1 MSQQE
6 QNLGESFGKL
16 VSVVLNGVS
25 EALKVKEDVKEEV
38 NESKEESN
46 EPEIDISAEEK
57 IEEEE
62 TLKEKNP
69 FDLSSLFTKENLSKI
84 EATLNSM
91 TGPINDI
98 LNDVNTMM
106 KARVFFLEQLNTC
119 AIPEA
124 TQKTIEK
131 FNLTETAK
139 FKVDV
144 VVSLH

>member
-25 EALKVKEDVKEEV
+25 EALKVKEEVKEEV
-38 NESKEESN
+38 NESKETN
-46 EPEIDISAEEK
+46 EPEIDINAEEK
-57 IEEEE
+57 VEEE
-62 TLKEKNP
+62 TPKEKNP

-84 EATLNSM
+84 EATINSM

-98 LNDVNTMM
+98 LNDVNVMM